1 MKKFLAL
8 VGLLIIGAGFKSSAQ
23 NFPIDTTTKRI
34 DYTAVVPMVGQTKDQ
49 LFDQAMKVL
58 HKMYPNADQK
68 LAVAD
73 RSAGKIVLN
82 GFTRVMLKDASGVMV
97 PDPTLIRY
105 KLTILFKDGKYKYE
119 ITEFVIEKSG
129 MPWHVER
136 WIEHNNPGDHT
147 YDKGDRV
154 QEHLDFLYSDIKR
167 VIKELTDGMKGEKEV
182 IKKDW

>member
-1 MKKFLAL
+1 MKKFIALFGIFTLA
-8 VGLLIIGAGFKSSAQ
+8 IGFRTLAQ
-23 NFPIDTTTKRI
+23 DFPMDTATKKI
-34 DYTAVVPMVGQTKDQ
+34 DYNAVVPMVGQTKDQ

-73 RSAGKIVLN
+73 RAAGKIVLN
-82 GFTRVMLKDASGVMV
+82 GFTRVLLKDPSGVMV

-105 KLTILFKDGKYKYE
+105 KLTILFKDGKYRYE
-119 ITEFVIEKSG
+119 ITEFVIERNG
-129 MPWHVER
+129 MPFHIER
-136 WIEHNNPGDHT
+136 WVEHNKPGDHT

-167 VIKELTDGMKGEKEV
+167 VVKELTDGMKGEKEV